1 MEGFEQ
7 LTDDVLRLLA
17 ASTEEQLLQA
27 AAELKLTEGD
37 VEKAKSKGRGEL
49 KRVIRRFLDGD
60 ELEEAEDGGKSVWQ
74 GLFTVLGKGDNGS
87 VKQVVEAEAEVQHTE
102 PPMEPVKPRPTA
114 TKSPPESQVKVE
126 DVGAHVRASPP
137 IPTSTPA
144 FTWRKEFRIQGQIGE
159 PGQKD
164 RLSYASLA
172 RQIHAGQRKGIP
184 EDEILEAVVRA
195 IVPGIPLRS
204 YLEDLHGSTSVAS
217 HSEVAF
223 PGARCHVSF
232 STTLNCSPGPQ
243 GSGA

>member
-60 ELEEAEDGGKSVWQ
+60 ELEEAEDGGKLVWQ
-74 GLFTVLGKGDNGS
+74 GLYTILGKGDNGS
-87 VKQVVEAEAEVQHTE
+87 AKQVVEAEAEVQHTE

-126 DVGAHVRASPP
+126 EAGAPVRASPP
-137 IPTSTPA
+137 ISISTPA
-144 FTWRKEFRIQGQIGE
+144 FTWRKEVPHPGADRGTWPEGQIVLCISCE
-159 PGQKD
+159 TNPCRPKKRD
-164 RLSYASLA
+164 
-172 RQIHAGQRKGIP
+172 P
-184 EDEILEAVVRA
+184 
-195 IVPGIPLRS
+195 
-204 YLEDLHGSTSVAS
+204 
-217 HSEVAF
+217 
-223 PGARCHVSF
+223 
-232 STTLNCSPGPQ
+232 
-243 GSGA
+243 